1 VLGSLHY
8 CSRLHS
14 RKGSIKLNRYLH
26 ATIADDVTA
35 QLIALRLLIGVFE
48 AGFYPTALFYLS
60 TFYTRFDL
68 AVRIALFY
76 GQYAIAGAFSGAIGM
91 CQKTLNFILA
101 NFYQHMVFSNSVAPY
116 TTGSIFSFSRVA

>member
-1 VLGSLHY
+1 MLGSLHY
-8 CSRLHS
+8 RSCFHS
-14 RKGSIKLNRYLH
+14 RKRSTKPDYYLPT
-26 ATIADDVTA
+26 TIADAAIA

-91 CQKTLNFILA
+91 C
-101 NFYQHMVFSNSVAPY
+101 
-116 TTGSIFSFSRVA
+116 